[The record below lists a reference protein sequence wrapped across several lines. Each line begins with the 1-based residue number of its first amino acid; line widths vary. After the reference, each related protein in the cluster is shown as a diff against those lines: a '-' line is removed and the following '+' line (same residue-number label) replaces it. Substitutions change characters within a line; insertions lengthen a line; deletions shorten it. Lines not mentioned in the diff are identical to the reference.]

1 MQPWGKML
9 LVLGI
14 VIAGIGL
21 ALMFSDRFP
30 LWGKLPGDIDIQ
42 RDKLRVIFPVTSS
55 ILISVVVS
63 GILWLVFHFK
73 GK

>member
-1 MQPWGKML
+1 MQPMGKIL

-21 ALMFSDRFP
+21 ALMFSDTIP
-30 LWGKLPGDIDIQ
+30 LLGKLPGDIDMK
-42 RDKLRVIFPVTSS
+42 RSNFRFVLPVTSS
-55 ILISVVVS
+55 ILISIVVS
-63 GILWLVFHFK
+63 GILWLVSHFK

>member
-21 ALMFSDRFP
+21 ALMFSDRIP

>member
-1 MQPWGKML
+1 ML

-21 ALMFSDRFP
+21 ALMFSDRIP